1 MAITYDLQQADVDAE
16 FFCGIMAAELYM
28 KQPTGFIEPGKDH
41 LVCKLKKCLYG
52 TKEAARQLHLKI
64 QSCKI
69 KNGYKSCSADNCIFL
84 KKAMGKVS
92 IIGIF
97 VGDLIIACSLSKEV
111 KSIIAFLKELFSN
124 NELENVEKVENQ
136 KIDCALL

>member
-1 MAITYDLQQADVDAE
+1 
-16 FFCGIMAAELYM
+16 
-28 KQPTGFIEPGKDH
+28 
-41 LVCKLKKCLYG
+41 
-52 TKEAARQLHLKI
+52 
-64 QSCKI
+64 
-69 KNGYKSCSADNCIFL
+69 
-84 KKAMGKVS
+84 MGKVS